1 VLGPCVERN
10 TAARNTAARNTAG
23 CLFHTLRPI
32 LCPARAVS
40 VRVVVFTRAVACFP
54 SGTPRE
60 GRPAVACPRPAS
72 WKPCPRLSV
81 RVPPHEWTP
90 LCAFATNWHGPTL
103 SIAPHLTHRTKA
115 GAEDICGRKTAI
127 TRRPGRRLAAETA
140 RPIPPTSRLLPREA
154 SDARLQPVAV
164 HPGRGPS
171 PEHSGS
177 GGIHR
182 LQATCPPPMRER
194 GRCACGI
201 GSALHRGRP
210 CGRLVHPLIPYPLP
224 PCPTP

>member
-40 VRVVVFTRAVACFP
+40 VRVVVFTRAAACFP

-164 HPGRGPS
+164 HPGPWAFSRAQRLRRYPS
-171 PEHSGS
+171 VAGHVSS
-177 GGIHR
+177 SD
-182 LQATCPPPMRER
+182 AS